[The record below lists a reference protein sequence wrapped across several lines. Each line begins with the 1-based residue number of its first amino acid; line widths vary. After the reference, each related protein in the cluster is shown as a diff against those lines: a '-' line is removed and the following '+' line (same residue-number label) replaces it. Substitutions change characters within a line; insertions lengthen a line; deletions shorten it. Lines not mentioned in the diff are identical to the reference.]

1 MVLFQYMNQL
11 PITDIA
17 KKVSPAVISIA
28 ITKDLPKVDG
38 FYSLPINGRN
48 FVIPKFKKG
57 QREAVRVGGGSGF
70 IISESGIAL
79 TNSHVVEDRR
89 ADYTAIFSGDTTQK
103 KAMKVLARDPIHDVA
118 ICRIE
123 GEGYPILPLGDSS
136 RLELGEFV
144 VAVGNALGEFSNT
157 VSLGIVSG
165 LSRFIQAQ
173 GEAQKSVERLRGL
186 IQTDA
191 AINPGNSGGPLIN
204 MNGEVVGINTA
215 VVFGAQNIGFSI
227 PINQAKEDI
236 GEIKEYGRIRV
247 PFLGIRYLIIDEDFQ
262 QKNNLPV
269 GYGALIMREALGET
283 AVAKGSTAEKVGL
296 REFDIILEA
305 GGKKI
310 SVDFT
315 LQDILHEHEIGETI
329 PLKVLREKREHNI
342 KIRLEEKSQH

>member
-1 MVLFQYMNQL
+1 MNTL
-11 PITDIA
+11 PITEIA

-38 FYSLPINGRN
+38 FYSLPMNGRN

-57 QREAVRVGGGSGF
+57 VREAVRVGGGSGF
-70 IISESGIAL
+70 IISENGIVL
-79 TNSHVVEDRR
+79 TNSHVVEDPR
-89 ADYTAIFSGDTTQK
+89 ADYAAVFNADTIK
-103 KAMKVLARDPIHDVA
+103 KETMKVLARDPIHDVA

-123 GEGYPILPLGDSS
+123 GDGYPTVPLGDSS
-136 RLELGEFV
+136 QLQLGESV
-144 VAVGNALGEFSNT
+144 LAVGNALGEFSNT

-173 GEAQKSVERLRGL
+173 GEARRNVERLRGL

-204 MNGEVVGINTA
+204 MSGEVVGINTA

-227 PINQAKEDI
+227 PVNQAKDDI
-236 GEIKEYGRIRV
+236 AQIKEYGHIRI
-247 PFLGIRYLIIDEDFQ
+247 PFLGIRYLIIDEDLQ

-269 GYGALIMREALGET
+269 GYGALIMRETLGDA
-283 AVAKGSTAEKVGL
+283 AVAPGSTAEKAGL

-305 GGKKI
+305 AGKKI
-310 SVDFT
+310 TTDFT
-315 LQDILHEHEIGETI
+315 LQDVLHEHEINEII
-329 PLKVLREKREHNI
+329 PLKILREKRERDL
-342 KIRLEEKSQH
+342 KVRLEEKNQK